1 LQGQDQELIAKL
13 IAHPK
18 ATGAEL
24 IKLIDLSICLFRQD
38 GARLSDF
45 SNKVTDAFLEIASS
59 EAVWSTFDVE
69 VMVPVYEDFRDLI
82 EKLRKRYCTL
92 YSSLINR

>member
-1 LQGQDQELIAKL
+1 MTAKL

-18 ATGAEL
+18 ATGNEL

-38 GARLSDF
+38 GARLSDL
-45 SNKVTDAFLEIASS
+45 SNKITDAFLEIASS
-59 EAVWSTFDVE
+59 EAVWRNFESE
-69 VMVPVYEDFRDLI
+69 VMVPVFEDFRDLI

>member
-1 LQGQDQELIAKL
+1 MTAKL
-13 IAHPK
+13 MAHPK
-18 ATGAEL
+18 ATGNEL

-38 GARLSDF
+38 GARLSDL
-45 SNKVTDAFLEIASS
+45 SNKITDAFLEIASS
-59 EAVWSTFDVE
+59 EAVWSNFESE
-69 VMVPVYEDFRDLI
+69 VMVPVFEDFRDLI

>member
-1 LQGQDQELIAKL
+1 MTAKL
-13 IAHPK
+13 MAHRK
-18 ATGAEL
+18 ATGNEL

-38 GARLSDF
+38 GARLSDL
-45 SNKVTDAFLEIASS
+45 SNKITDAFLEIASS
-59 EAVWSTFDVE
+59 EAVWRNFEAE
-69 VMVPVYEDFRDLI
+69 VMVPVFEDFRDLI